1 MKTQKKIYSDGFLL
15 VDKPKE
21 TSSHYAL
28 KNIKKLCHGKIGH
41 SGTLDPFATGMLA
54 VSIGQASKFM
64 AYQIQADKTYQ
75 AVLQLGRKTDTQD
88 LTGKIIEEKCVP
100 QLKTQNI
107 KEIIESNF
115 IGEIQQTPPKYSALK
130 FKGKAYY
137 HYARQGVEIPLP
149 TRQVQIRHYTNIN
162 YMADQ
167 SQIAFT
173 VTCGSGTYIRA
184 LGEDIAE
191 KLGTCGHLI
200 SLRRTSIS
208 PWEGKPMFN
217 PESFDEN
224 NLIDRV
230 QPIDDVLKHLPEIQ
244 LPLKT
249 IEKLMHGQWIPS
261 NIMNPDGHGLMR
273 LYDDQ
278 NQTFYGVINI
288 EQPFIKPKK
297 LIHDLPR

>member
-1 MKTQKKIYSDGFLL
+1 MKTIKMHSNGFLL
-15 VDKPKE
+15 IDKPRKI
-21 TSSHYAL
+21 SSHYAL
-28 KNIKKLCHGKIGH
+28 KNIKRLCHGKIGH

-75 AVLQLGRKTDTQD
+75 AILQLGRKTDTQD
-88 LTGKIIEEKCVP
+88 LTGEIIEEKSVP
-100 QLKTQNI
+100 QLITQNI
-107 KEIIESNF
+107 QEIIESQF

-149 TRQVQIRHYTNIN
+149 TRQVQIRHYTNID
-162 YMADQ
+162 YVADQ
-167 SQIAFT
+167 SQIHFT

-184 LGEDIAE
+184 LGEDIAQ

-208 PWEGKPMFN
+208 PWEGQPMYS

-224 NLIDRV
+224 NLLDRV
-230 QPIDDVLKHLPEIQ
+230 QPIDKVLKHLPKIQ
-244 LPLKT
+244 LPSKT
-249 IEKLMHGQWIPS
+249 IEKLMQGQWTPC
-261 NIMNPDGHGLMR
+261 NIMNKDEHSLMR
-273 LYDDQ
+273 LYD
-278 NQTFYGVINI
+278 NHSQTFYGIVNI
-288 EQPFIKPKK
+288 EPPFIKPKK
-297 LIHDLPR
+297 LIHDLPS